1 MEEDSGEFPGL
12 YNREN
17 DFAEV
22 DMEPEHDEEEEKESL
37 KKKDKHKKDKAP
49 GYVAFEE
56 EDSDEESPSKG
67 KRKGLFR
74 NRFSQNSKRKFKD
87 KERDKDKEKEKEKAK
102 EKEKEKK
109 EEKSHHKEKEKKKSS
124 SLPRD
129 LTPDILRS
137 YSFKEKSGRKRE
149 AKEAK
154 SPSQAQALS
163 ADELSSP
170 AREPPQPI
178 FGIPLDEA
186 VERSKLI
193 DGIELPAI
201 FRDCLDFIEERGL
214 STEGI
219 YRISPVK
226 SQVDALRAAY
236 DHGEVVDLQDHD
248 PHTVAGLLKTYLRE
262 LPDPVLTMELL
273 PGFEDASALPGE
285 DERIAAL
292 IQMLYQLPTCNR
304 LLITWLIQHMVHIMD
319 REAETKMNLQNISIV
334 LSPTLN
340 ISHRVL
346 NAFFSHHDQL
356 FGDDGIRKVG
366 RPLRWESSTM
376 NLDDIPDSPSS
387 IEEEL
392 QRQEA
397 LLEQLHSEL
406 GAGVEDPE
414 KEERLWEVQRIITQL
429 KRQLKRAKTT
439 YASSAAKTSTK
450 QKEKES
456 KPTET
461 KPREKDTKE
470 PETKSA
476 ATEKQAEEK
485 PAEKKVTEK
494 KPAQKKPAEK
504 KPAEKK
510 PAQKKPAEKK
520 PAEKKLAEKKVEK
533 KSPPAEA
540 VKQEEKKVEEEK
552 EEEKEIEKPSDQKE
566 EVSIVAKEEAEEQK
580 EKEEPA
586 AAVVAAVVHQEE
598 EKEKMKEQEEEEED
612 DEELELLL
620 EEEAALIAEQE
631 ELMALQTNLQSRIE
645 KERTEID
652 QLKEEIAEAM
662 NSRETAS
669 PPQQNGMHS
678 SSSSSNSSDNSSDS
692 SSEDEEELQDILD
705 DLVKE
710 NQELETKNSD
720 LSLAIDRE
728 RQRCVQ
734 LKVQIRMLQRREELG
749 CGEDGQTTDGSVTRP
764 VTVDRETT
772 L

>member
-1 MEEDSGEFPGL
+1 MIRSGIDHDQIPMEEDSGEFPGL
-12 YNREN
+12 YSREN
-17 DFAEV
+17 DFTEE
-22 DMEPEHDEEEEKESL
+22 DMEPELDEEEEKESL

-67 KRKGLFR
+67 KKKGLFR

-87 KERDKDKEKEKEKAK
+87 KERDKDKDKEKEKAK

-137 YSFKEKSGRKRE
+137 YSFKEKSGRK
-149 AKEAK
+149 KEGKEKDAK

-170 AREPPQPI
+170 VREPPQPI
-178 FGIPLDEA
+178 FGIPLHEA

-273 PGFEDASALPGE
+273 PGFEDASALAGE
-285 DERIAAL
+285 DDRIAAL

-346 NAFFSHHDQL
+346 NAFFSHHDQV
-356 FGDDGIRKVG
+356 FGDDGIR
-366 RPLRWESSTM
+366 
-376 NLDDIPDSPSS
+376 NS

-439 YASSAAKTSTK
+439 YASSTTKTSTK
-450 QKEKES
+450 QKEKEA
-456 KPTET
+456 KQAET
-461 KPREKDTKE
+461 KPKETETKE
-470 PETKSA
+470 PESKQTA
-476 ATEKQAEEK
+476 PEKPAEEK
-485 PAEKKVTEK
+485 PAEKKPGEKKTAEK
-494 KPAQKKPAEK
+494 KPAEKKPTEKKPAEK

-510 PAQKKPAEKK
+510 PAEKK
-520 PAEKKLAEKKVEK
+520 PVEK
-533 KSPPAEA
+533 TPLPAEA
-540 VKQEEKKVEEEK
+540 VKQEEKKTEEEG
-552 EEEKEIEKPSDQKE
+552 EKEVEKPSDLKE
-566 EVSIVAKEEAEEQK
+566 EVDGKKEADVQV
-580 EKEEPA
+580 EKEEPVA
-586 AAVVAAVVHQEE
+586 AAVHVEAVVVQQQEE
-598 EKEKMKEQEEEEED
+598 EVKMEEQEEEEED
-612 DEELELLL
+612 DELELLL

-652 QLKEEIAEAM
+652 QLKEEISEAT

-692 SSEDEEELQDILD
+692 SSEDEDELQDILD

-749 CGEDGQTTDGSVTRP
+749 LEGGQPVDDSAART

>member
-17 DFAEV
+17 DFTEE
-22 DMEPEHDEEEEKESL
+22 DMEPDHDEEEEKESL
-37 KKKDKHKKDKAP
+37 KKKEKHKKDKAP

-87 KERDKDKEKEKEKAK
+87 KERDKDKDKEKEKAK

-109 EEKSHHKEKEKKKSS
+109 EEKSHHKEKEKEKKKSS

-137 YSFKEKSGRKRE
+137 YSFKEKSGRKKE

-178 FGIPLDEA
+178 FGIPLHEA

-214 STEGI
+214 CTEGI

-273 PGFEDASALPGE
+273 PGFEDASALAGE
-285 DERIAAL
+285 DDRVAAL

-376 NLDDIPDSPSS
+376 NLDEIPDSPSS

-439 YASSAAKTSTK
+439 YATAKTSTK
-450 QKEKES
+450 QKEKETRQ
-456 KPTET
+456 PET
-461 KPREKDTKE
+461 KAKVTETKE
-470 PETKSA
+470 PETKPT
-476 ATEKQAEEK
+476 ATEKTAEEK
-485 PAEKKVTEK
+485 PG
-494 KPAQKKPAEK
+494 
-504 KPAEKK
+504 
-510 PAQKKPAEKK
+510 
-520 PAEKKLAEKKVEK
+520 EKKLAEKKSGEK
-533 KSPPAEA
+533 KGA
-540 VKQEEKKVEEEK
+540 EKKPADKKLADKKSVDAEKQKEK
-552 EEEKEIEKPSDQKE
+552 ETKEEVEDKKVAKPSDQEVETKKE
-566 EVSIVAKEEAEEQK
+566 TEDQVEKEEAAGVETS
-580 EKEEPA
+580 
-586 AAVVAAVVHQEE
+586 AVHQQEE
-598 EKEKMKEQEEEEED
+598 EEAGEGRMEEQEEEGED
-612 DEELELLL
+612 DELELLL

-631 ELMALQTNLQSRIE
+631 ELLALQGNLQSRIE

-652 QLKEEIAEAM
+652 QLKEELAEAM

-669 PPQQNGMHS
+669 PPQQNGMRSSS
-678 SSSSSNSSDNSSDS
+678 SSSSSNSSVNSSDS

-734 LKVQIRMLQRREELG
+734 LKVQIRMLQRREQLG
-749 CGEDGQTTDGSVTRP
+749 SGEDGQQTDSSAPRT

>member
-12 YNREN
+12 YSREN
-17 DFAEV
+17 DFTEE
-22 DMEPEHDEEEEKESL
+22 DMEPELDEEEEKESL

-87 KERDKDKEKEKEKAK
+87 KERDKDKDKEKEKAK

-137 YSFKEKSGRKRE
+137 YSFKEKSGRK
-149 AKEAK
+149 KEGKEKDAK

-170 AREPPQPI
+170 VREPPQPI
-178 FGIPLDEA
+178 FGIPLHEA

-236 DHGEVVDLQDHD
+236 DHGKVVDLQDHD

-273 PGFEDASALPGE
+273 PGFEDASALPDE
-285 DERIAAL
+285 DDRIAAL

-346 NAFFSHHDQL
+346 NAFFSHHDQV
-356 FGDDGIRKVG
+356 FGDDGIR
-366 RPLRWESSTM
+366 
-376 NLDDIPDSPSS
+376 NS

-439 YASSAAKTSTK
+439 YASSTTKTSTK
-450 QKEKES
+450 QKEKET
-456 KPTET
+456 KHAET
-461 KPREKDTKE
+461 KPKEKETKE
-470 PETKSA
+470 PESKPTA
-476 ATEKQAEEK
+476 PEKLAEEK
-485 PAEKKVTEK
+485 PAEKKTAEKKPTEK
-494 KPAQKKPAEK
+494 KIAEK
-504 KPAEKK
+504 KPAEKT
-510 PAQKKPAEKK
+510 P
-520 PAEKKLAEKKVEK
+520 
-533 KSPPAEA
+533 PPAEA
-540 VKQEEKKVEEEK
+540 VKQEEKKTEEE
-552 EEEKEIEKPSDQKE
+552 EGEKEVEKPSEQKE
-566 EVSIVAKEEAEEQK
+566 EVDGKEETDVQV
-580 EKEEPA
+580 EKEEPVA
-586 AAVVAAVVHQEE
+586 AAVHVEAAVVQQQEE
-598 EKEKMKEQEEEEED
+598 EEVKMEEQEEEEED
-612 DEELELLL
+612 DELELLL

-652 QLKEEIAEAM
+652 QLKEEISEAT

-678 SSSSSNSSDNSSDS
+678 SSSSSSSSDNSSDS
-692 SSEDEEELQDILD
+692 SSEDEDELQDILD

-749 CGEDGQTTDGSVTRP
+749 LEERGQPVDDSAARTT

>member
-1 MEEDSGEFPGL
+1 MAALSGETLPMEEDSGEFPGL

-17 DFAEV
+17 DFTEE
-22 DMEPEHDEEEEKESL
+22 DMEPDHDEEEEKESL
-37 KKKDKHKKDKAP
+37 KKKEKHKKDKAP

-87 KERDKDKEKEKEKAK
+87 KERDKDKDKEKEKAK

-178 FGIPLDEA
+178 FGIPLHEA

-214 STEGI
+214 CTEGI

-273 PGFEDASALPGE
+273 PGFEDASALAGE
-285 DERIAAL
+285 EDRVAAL

-346 NAFFSHHDQL
+346 NAFFCHHDQL
-356 FGDDGIRKVG
+356 FGDDGIR
-366 RPLRWESSTM
+366 
-376 NLDDIPDSPSS
+376 NS

-439 YASSAAKTSTK
+439 YASSATKTSTK

-456 KPTET
+456 KQTET
-461 KPREKDTKE
+461 KAKVTETKE
-470 PETKSA
+470 PETKPA
-476 ATEKQAEEK
+476 VTEKTEEK
-485 PAEKKVTEK
+485 PAEKKTGEKKGADKKQGEKKVADKKSADK
-494 KPAQKKPAEK
+494 KPADAEK
-504 KPAEKK
+504 QKEKETK
-510 PAQKKPAEKK
+510 E
-520 PAEKKLAEKKVEK
+520 ELEEKKVEK
-533 KSPPAEA
+533 PSD
-540 VKQEEKKVEEEK
+540 QEVETKEETEDQGEK
-552 EEEKEIEKPSDQKE
+552 EESAGVETS
-566 EVSIVAKEEAEEQK
+566 
-580 EKEEPA
+580 
-586 AAVVAAVVHQEE
+586 AVQQEE
-598 EKEKMKEQEEEEED
+598 EEAGEGRMEEQEEEE

-631 ELMALQTNLQSRIE
+631 ELLALQGNLQSRIE

-652 QLKEEIAEAM
+652 QLKEELAEAM

-669 PPQQNGMHS
+669 PPQQNGMRS
-678 SSSSSNSSDNSSDS
+678 SSSSSNSSVNSSDS

-734 LKVQIRMLQRREELG
+734 LKVQIRMLQRREQLG
-749 CGEDGQTTDGSVTRP
+749 SGEDGQHMDSTVPRT